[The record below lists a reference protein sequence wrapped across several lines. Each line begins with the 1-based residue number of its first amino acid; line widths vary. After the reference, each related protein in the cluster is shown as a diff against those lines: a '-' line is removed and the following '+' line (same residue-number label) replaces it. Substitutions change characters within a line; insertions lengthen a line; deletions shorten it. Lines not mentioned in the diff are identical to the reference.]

1 MEVGRGF
8 VQSGS
13 KLRQYIAH
21 AGKESL
27 TMATN
32 NQIVKASRAFEEAQE
47 QLQALKDRKQV
58 LQDQLNEVNASIAN
72 AQPQVV
78 GLLAALKTLVNE

>member
-13 KLRQYIAH
+13 KLRQYITYASQ
-21 AGKESL
+21 ESL

-32 NQIVKASRAFEEAQE
+32 NQIVKASRAFEEAQD

>member
-1 MEVGRGF
+1 
-8 VQSGS
+8 
-13 KLRQYIAH
+13 
-21 AGKESL
+21 
-27 TMATN
+27 MATN
-32 NQIVKASRAFEEAQE
+32 NQIVKASRAFEEAQD

>member
-1 MEVGRGF
+1 
-8 VQSGS
+8 
-13 KLRQYIAH
+13 
-21 AGKESL
+21 
-27 TMATN
+27 MATN